1 MRQNRRKWK
10 CWQPQGIEP
19 RTPGLCNECSALN
32 YDKQTTTSPRTV
44 DRKIL
49 SITCWVVF
57 SVSVFPL
64 ARPLSLGSLLME
76 GIFRSTPNT
85 VLMVHTEW
93 LPGMWLRHFSTT
105 CGVHIKEDCGG
116 WLLSGCHSS
125 VQSTGCTSQVS
136 WVWFPAT
143 AAFLL
148 SSISP
153 HNI

>member
-1 MRQNRRKWK
+1 MRQNWRKWK

-19 RTPGLCNECSALN
+19 RTPGLCNQISALS
-32 YDKQTTTSPRTV
+32 YGKQTTTSPRTV

-76 GIFRSTPNT
+76 RIFQSTPNT

-93 LPGMWLRHFSTT
+93 LPGVWLRHFSTT
-105 CGVHIKEDCGG
+105 CAVHIKEDCGAG
-116 WLLSGCHSS
+116 GCLVVVAQCRALVAQTWCSGFD
-125 VQSTGCTSQVS
+125 S
-136 WVWFPAT
+136 WRLP
-143 AAFLL
+143 AFLL